1 MEPRIQY
8 AKTSDGVDIAFWTLG
23 EGMPLVHTPF
33 TFGHIQMEWQFP
45 DIRRWYERL
54 AEKRRLVRYDIRG
67 TGVSQREAPEF
78 SLDSLLL
85 DLDAVV
91 DRAGIERF
99 ALLGIEHSGVAAIMY
114 AARHPERVSHL
125 LLWHVYARA
134 SEWAPSQ
141 RLQATRALID
151 KDWETYT
158 ETVAHVA
165 FGWSEGEQARRFAA
179 LIRESVTP
187 EMAMLGQRLLN
198 EVDVTAFLPQVTQ
211 PTLVLHRRQA
221 PWVHVDVARS
231 LASQIPDARLAL
243 LEGESSEPYAGDT
256 EAVLAAIDEFL
267 GEGKEAAPE
276 RQPASPAVHTILFTD
291 VEGSTAMTQRL
302 GDAKA
307 REVLREHERVVRE
320 ALAGHGGSEV
330 KTMGDGFMAS
340 FGSATKAL
348 ECAIAMQRAFAER
361 NASLPVHPVAKGD
374 SPGREALEG
383 APPEGAASSAPT
395 EAIQVRIGLNAGE
408 PIAEDD
414 PDGRGDLFGT
424 AVIAA
429 ARIAAQAQG
438 GEILASNVVRELVAG
453 KGFLF
458 SARGKT
464 VLRGFDDPVE
474 VYEVRWWPPSTEL
487 RTGFDSPSAGA
498 AGGSG

>member
-8 AKTSDGVDIAFWTLG
+8 AKTSDGVSIAFWTLG

-54 AEKRRLVRYDIRG
+54 AETRRLVRYDIRG
-67 TGVSQREAPEF
+67 TGLSQREAPEI

-91 DRAGIERF
+91 DRAGVERF
-99 ALLGIEHSGVAAIMY
+99 ALLGIEHSGVAAIVY

-134 SEWAPSQ
+134 SEWAPSS

-158 ETVAHVA
+158 ETVARVA
-165 FGWSEGEQARRFAA
+165 FGWAEGEQARRFAA

-187 EMAMLGQRLLN
+187 EMAMLGQHLLN

-221 PWVHVDVARS
+221 PWLRVDVARS

-243 LEGESSEPYAGDT
+243 LEGESSAVYVGDT

-267 GEGKEAAPE
+267 GEGQEAAPQH
-276 RQPASPAVHTILFTD
+276 QPASPTVHTILFTD
-291 VEGSTAMTQRL
+291 VEGSTALTQRL
-302 GDAKA
+302 GDARA
-307 REVLREHERVVRE
+307 REVLREHERIVRDCLRE
-320 ALAGHGGSEV
+320 HGGSEV

-340 FGSATKAL
+340 FGSAVKAL
-348 ECAIAMQRAFAER
+348 ECAIAMQRAFEER
-361 NASLPVHPVAKGD
+361 NRDVGA
-374 SPGREALEG
+374 AL
-383 APPEGAASSAPT
+383 APPPGAASSAPT
-395 EAIQVRIGLNAGE
+395 EPLHIRIGLNAGE
-408 PIAEDD
+408 PVAEEG

-424 AVIAA
+424 AVIRA
-429 ARIAAQAQG
+429 ARIAALAQG
-438 GEILASNVVRELVAG
+438 GEILVANVVRELAEG
-453 KGFLF
+453 KGFMF
-458 SARGKT
+458 GDRGE
-464 VLRGFDDPVE
+464 VALRGFDDPVR
-474 VYEVRWWPPSTEL
+474 VFEVRWRPPSTEL
-487 RTGFDSPSAGA
+487 RTGFDSPADA
-498 AGGSG
+498 DGSG